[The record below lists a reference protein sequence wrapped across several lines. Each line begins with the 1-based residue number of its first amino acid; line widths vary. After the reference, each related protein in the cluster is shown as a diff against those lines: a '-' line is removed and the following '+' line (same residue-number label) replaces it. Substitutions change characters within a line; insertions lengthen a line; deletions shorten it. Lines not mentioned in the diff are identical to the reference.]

1 MIFDFVFIYFCISFG
16 ALPLSITLVRVRV
29 IAGLSDSSPLGPFAL
44 GSLLGLFKSLDISN
58 SWDMF
63 PYW

>member
-1 MIFDFVFIYFCISFG
+1 MIFDFVFIYFCIAFG

-44 GSLLGLFKSLDISN
+44 GSLLGLFKLGHI
-58 SWDMF
+58 
-63 PYW
+63 